1 MKAILFVKLLPLNS
15 LLIIISI
22 YSNYFDIE

>member
-22 YSNYFDIE
+22 YGNYFDIE